1 MNNRFAFVKN
11 TISNLPKVA
20 RAKFLGSETPF
31 YWHKQV
37 WQPQEASW
45 KMKIGLLQGI
55 FYRGTGSIL
64 EFEGSV
70 QHAHK
75 GHPNLVT

>member
-1 MNNRFAFVKN
+1 MLRTLLAIYQKLQEPSFWVVR
-11 TISNLPKVA
+11 L
-20 RAKFLGSETPF
+20 LF